1 MWVNRKKY
9 EAAQKAMLQREQQLD
24 ELKGELAQKK
34 VLISALE
41 RDRDKL
47 REEIKTLNA
56 SLDATAAELEKIRN
70 ALRLSEQARKKMLK
84 ERRRS

>member
-1 MWVNRKKY
+1 MNRKKY